1 MRCSEI
7 QERVSALLDNRLEKA
22 DQAAVQRHLQECG
35 ECRRYYES
43 LLLVHD
49 RSKQALAYQ
58 PAQAYFDALP
68 DRIMARIPAAPA
80 ARPWYRKRPRPVWVW
95 RGLAYASVLGL
106 LAGVTVVAYRTA
118 ENRELHKFTF
128 GNSSETLGYDDR
140 APLQHNES
148 KTETPVADEQK
159 ADKVRED
166 IVPPK
171 PVGGVDIAPAAA
183 AMPEREKTSLAGNGP
198 AHSAELARSSEQ
210 FKPADRLRESKA
222 SPSPKQVS
230 AMALS
235 KTAVSLQEADSY
247 AVHSSAGSATQS
259 LERSN
264 SADDSRKLLTSY
276 LQALQSAAGYT
287 AEQRNKIILQA
298 AVLFHCLAGT
308 DTLRSLRQSAL
319 TFYEQHQKVLIDSL
333 GEGTVHQQMRE
344 FGK

>member
-22 DQAAVQRHLQECG
+22 DKAAVERHLRECG

-43 LLLVHD
+43 LLQVHD
-49 RSKQALAYQ
+49 RSKQALSYT
-58 PAQAYFDALP
+58 PAQAYFDSLP
-68 DRIMARIPAAPA
+68 DRIMSRIPAAPA

-118 ENRELHKFTF
+118 EKGELHKFTF

-166 IVPPK
+166 KVPPK

-230 AMALS
+230 VMTLS
-235 KTAVSLQEADSY
+235 KSAVPIQDVDSP
-247 AVHSSAGSATQS
+247 VMQSSGSIQIVA
-259 LERSN
+259 LSN

-298 AVLFHCLAGT
+298 AVLFHYLAVT
-308 DTLRSLRQSAL
+308 DTLRSLRHSAR
-319 TFYEQHQKVLIDSL
+319 TFYEQHQKVLTDSL
-333 GEGTVHQQMRE
+333 GVETVQQQMRE